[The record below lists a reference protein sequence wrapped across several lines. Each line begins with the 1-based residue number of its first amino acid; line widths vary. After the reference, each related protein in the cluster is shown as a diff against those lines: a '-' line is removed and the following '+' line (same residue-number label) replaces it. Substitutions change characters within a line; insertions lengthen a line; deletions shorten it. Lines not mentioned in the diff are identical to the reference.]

1 MFLILSVTNMQKKLN
16 TGRGQKPFHGTVGDP
31 RKLKRGP
38 QLNLNQA
45 FNYAKNNHCL
55 ERIYK
60 NVIKKNHK

>member
-1 MFLILSVTNMQKKLN
+1 MLLILSVTNMQKKLN

-31 RKLKRGP
+31 RKLQRGP
-38 QLNLNQA
+38 QLNNLNQA

-60 NVIKKNHK
+60 SVIKKIS